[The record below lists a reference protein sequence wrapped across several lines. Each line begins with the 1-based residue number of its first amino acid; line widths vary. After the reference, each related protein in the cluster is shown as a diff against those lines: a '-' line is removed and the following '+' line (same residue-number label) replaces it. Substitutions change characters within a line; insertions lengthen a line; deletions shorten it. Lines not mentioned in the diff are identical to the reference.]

1 MKTVELI
8 TAKFDTSGLAQEVRT
23 RVGHDKVKKILKG
36 FEDYFNQ
43 DQTIIRGVQAILLK
57 RLKYSTGRLANSF
70 DIKCKINYRQKR
82 GVTGSIKSGE
92 TFEKKE
98 RGIISEMSIVLILK
112 NPMLINALLG
122 EEDAKTP
129 VPSISAITDWV
140 RGKKRYFREQIKDIQ
155 KRNRILQAARFQRSM
170 LTRDKKLDTE
180 IEEPTSKLAKR
191 IVQNMKRR
199 FENKDSATKGSEY
212 TLLGYKEVTTKSGIN
227 LLTAR
232 YKKYKTPIL
241 SFKSD
246 TLDEISSY
254 INMMLREYAEN
265 TIYATHF
272 TKGMKAKEVTSAAK
286 EATFDDF
293 LEVFDNGIDF
303 LHSMID
309 GLSGIKV
316 KGAKSVQSQI
326 LADLR
331 KYQNIQSR
339 LILDSSRNMLD
350 SIVRSDVKMYGERM
364 QKMALMYV
372 GKLNPKRVR

>member
-8 TAKFDTSGLAQEVRT
+8 TAKFDTGGLAQEVRT

-57 RLKYSTGRLANSF
+57 RLKYSTGRLVNSF

-82 GVTGSIKSGE
+82 GVTGSIKSKGE
-92 TFEKKE
+92 VFKKK

-112 NPMLINALLG
+112 NPRLINALLG

-140 RGKKRYFREQIKDIQ
+140 RGKKKYFREQIEDIQ
-155 KRNRILQAARFQRSM
+155 KRNRILHAARLQRSILM
-170 LTRDKKLDTE
+170 GDRKMDTE

-191 IVQNMKRR
+191 MVQNMERR
-199 FENKDSATKGSEY
+199 FEDKGSATKGSEY
-212 TLLGYKEVTTKSGIN
+212 TLMGYREITTKSGIN

-232 YKKYKTPIL
+232 YKKHKRPIL
-241 SFKSD
+241 SFRSD

-254 INMMLREYAEN
+254 INMMLREYVEN

-286 EATFDDF
+286 EATINDF
-293 LEVFDNGIDF
+293 LDVFDNGVDF

-316 KGAKSVQSQI
+316 KGVKSVQSQI

-331 KYQNIQSR
+331 KYQNIQSK
-339 LILDSSRNMLD
+339 LILDSSSNMLN
-350 SIVRSDVKMYGERM
+350 STVRSDVKMYGERM
-364 QKMALMYV
+364 QRMALMYI
-372 GKLNPKRVR
+372 GKLNKKR